1 MSAPEQTQPLTQLKP
16 DFDGREMTIGGIIT
30 NVRTIITK
38 SGTKMAFVSLEDKFG
53 EGEVVIFPNL
63 FEQVGAKLV
72 QDAVI
77 RVTGKNSARD
87 RDGNLGSESKMIAN
101 EIVVIDDKE
110 INSYESTGRKMEGP
124 KVASSVKRERKV
136 QYNTKR
142 SNSSSA
148 NLKVKTAKN
157 QQKNTHTSFTPDV
170 VKPLTIKKL
179 YVQIKNPDDS
189 ESLMVLKKACQE
201 HRLREP
207 RHPPFALAYFFFLD
221 IINILAE
228 NVLINFSSSL
238 LLLYNFFLAAVRRH
252 WLVPSLG
259 RIR

>member
-1 MSAPEQTQPLTQLKP
+1 
-16 DFDGREMTIGGIIT
+16 MTIGGIIT
-30 NVRTIITK
+30 NVCTIITK

-136 QYNTKR
+136 QYNAKR
-142 SNSSSA
+142 SNNSSA
-148 NLKVKTAKN
+148 TLKVKTAKK
-157 QQKNTHTSFTPDV
+157 QQKNTH
-170 VKPLTIKKL
+170 I
-179 YVQIKNPDDS
+179 I
-189 ESLMVLKKACQE
+189 
-201 HRLREP
+201 HP
-207 RHPPFALAYFFFLD
+207 RC
-221 IINILAE
+221 
-228 NVLINFSSSL
+228 
-238 LLLYNFFLAAVRRH
+238 
-252 WLVPSLG
+252 G
-259 RIR
+259 